1 MRRHGFHCAI
11 FFVIDDAGWGDT
23 QLALFSGDGLGGV
36 IPIVGQ
42 AVENVVCHEKR
53 VEILKP
59 QFL

>member
-1 MRRHGFHCAI
+1 M
-11 FFVIDDAGWGDT
+11 IDDAGWGHT